1 MSDLNKSSENVR
13 KHSINRVESKQSNES
28 KNTMSIKENRKIL
41 RGSQNLVA
49 STSNNNTVS
58 KVAYSGLD
66 SKYLESSQYKV
77 PAEEHS
83 NGKWEE
89 HQDEFENLTSGSM
102 SSLGS
107 VPDEYTD
114 FQPEKSKDSR
124 VKKTEGPKDIRP
136 EIEFPNQPPDNVY
149 NYSQRKEQ
157 PEIMNEKEDD
167 GNFETEME
175 NEETRSSGLDVK
187 YTLNVPSMIT
197 HLKRKDNYLESLD
210 IFLNENLNAIADLI
224 KIKKEI
230 SSEVKDTNV
239 LISNEKKEI
248 IEGQKQGKVLEKEI
262 SRTLEENYCLRYQN
276 DETIKLVHRVRDKI
290 TQKYHQYEKQIEDLY
305 LHKEKL
311 KERVND
317 TIKVDTNQTLKARD
331 FSKAMK
337 AGKTYQYT
345 DRLTSN
351 EYQID

>member
-1 MSDLNKSSENVR
+1 MR
-13 KHSINRVESKQSNES
+13 KYSTNRVESKQSNES
-28 KNTMSIKENRKIL
+28 KNTMNIKENRKIL
-41 RGSQNLVA
+41 RGVPNLIVR
-49 STSNNNTVS
+49 TSNNKTLS

-66 SKYLESSQYKV
+66 SKYLESSLDKV
-77 PAEEHS
+77 PADEHS

-89 HQDEFENLTSGSM
+89 HQEEFENLTSGSM

-114 FQPEKSKDSR
+114 FQPEKSKDSKI
-124 VKKTEGPKDIRP
+124 KKTEGSKDIRP
-136 EIEFPNQPPDNVY
+136 EMELPSQSTGNVY
-149 NYSQRKEQ
+149 NYSHRKDE
-157 PEIMNEKEDD
+157 PEVMNEKEDD

-210 IFLNENLNAIADLI
+210 IFLNENLKAIADLI
-224 KIKKEI
+224 KIKKEVT
-230 SSEVKDTNV
+230 SEIKDVNAQIAT
-239 LISNEKKEI
+239 EKKEVI
-248 IEGQKQGKVLEKEI
+248 DGQKHGKVLEKEI

-276 DETIKLVHRVRDKI
+276 DETIKLVHKVRLKI
-290 TQKYHQYEKQIEDLY
+290 TQKYHHYEKQIEELY

-311 KERVND
+311 KERVNE
-317 TIKVDTNQTLKARD
+317 TIKVENNPNLKVQELSGALKVR
-331 FSKAMK
+331 
-337 AGKTYQYT
+337 KTYQYT